1 MFCLKKKIKSKISL
15 TFHHLLRTGR
25 GFSLIEMML
34 VVAIIALISGSV
46 LVNFTVFNG
55 GVTLENL
62 AYEISLIVRQAQF
75 FSINVLQAGT
85 PGDITFDAAYGV
97 SFSNSPENG
106 QNKQFTLFAD
116 MNNDGIYEPGEDEI
130 VEVYHV
136 TKGNII
142 KYLCVDN
149 ACPASESKENLAIGN
164 GINKLEITFKRP
176 DPSAMFTTNNVNQCG
191 VENNS
196 CGYAKIFVGSTNPKV
211 NDKVI
216 TVGITGQISVG
227 NPNIP

>member
-1 MFCLKKKIKSKISL
+1 MFRLKKKIKNKTL
-15 TFHHLLRTGR
+15 QTTK
-25 GFSLIEMML
+25 GFSLIEMLM
-34 VVAIIALISGSV
+34 VVAIIALISSSV
-46 LVNFTVFNG
+46 LINFTVFNG

-85 PGDITFDAAYGV
+85 PGNITFDAAYGV
-97 SFSNSPENG
+97 SFSNSSEND
-106 QNKQFTLFAD
+106 QNKQFILFAD
-116 MNNDGIYEPGEDEI
+116 INNDGIYEPDEDEL
-130 VEVYHV
+130 VEVYHI

-142 KYLCVDN
+142 KYLCVYGT
-149 ACPASESKENLAIGN
+149 CPASESKANLAIDN
-164 GINKLEITFKRP
+164 GIDKLEITFKRP

-191 VENNS
+191 VENKS

-227 NPNIP
+227 NPNVVVQ